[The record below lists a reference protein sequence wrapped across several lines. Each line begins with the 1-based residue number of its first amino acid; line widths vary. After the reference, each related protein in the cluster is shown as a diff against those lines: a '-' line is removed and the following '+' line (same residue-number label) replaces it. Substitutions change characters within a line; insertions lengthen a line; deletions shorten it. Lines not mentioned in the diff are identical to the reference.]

1 LVVRFCSIPELS
13 FGKVQFLS
21 VKLGKD
27 ELSEFEKFDNK
38 EFTEQHH
45 LTERQIVYKTIEQI
59 AYRGA
64 RPFFFRQEGPAHA
77 LPGKVDSS
85 IMDSNPDDF
94 GIRLYCILLREDLVL
109 LLNGDVKTKHDPTQ
123 CPLVNRHFKNAKALA
138 RVLFKASADGF
149 IRLSEKGI
157 EIDDDFQIEI

>member
-1 LVVRFCSIPELS
+1 LIVRFCSIPELS

-27 ELSEFEKFDNK
+27 
-38 EFTEQHH
+38 
-45 LTERQIVYKTIEQI
+45 
-59 AYRGA
+59 
-64 RPFFFRQEGPAHA
+64 
-77 LPGKVDSS
+77 
-85 IMDSNPDDF
+85 DF

-109 LLNGDVKTKHDPTQ
+109 LLNGNVKTKHDPIQ
-123 CPLVNRHFKNAKALA
+123 CPLVNQHFKNAKSLA

-149 IRLSEKGI
+149 IRFTEKGI